1 MRQCIVWWLIRA
13 AEIPL
18 FKNKK
23 RIRNPRIKP
32 KCKLKSR
39 MFVKP
44 DSTRVFFISGVVISD
59 EVHHLDEDVLAVHQ
73 LVVVPLTGVLAHVL
87 LHQIGVALF
96 VEGLAIMMLSEQ
108 LEIFYFWWFET
119 CCN

>member
-1 MRQCIVWWLIRA
+1 
-13 AEIPL
+13 
-18 FKNKK
+18 
-23 RIRNPRIKP
+23 
-32 KCKLKSR
+32 

-73 LVVVPLTGVLAHVL
+73 LVVVPLAGVLAHVL

-96 VEGLAIMMLSEQ
+96 VEGLAIMMLSEK